1 MAARHKKAAGGKVH
15 EEYYAGG
22 DSNVA
27 KEASDEHESNE
38 TNDETSAEERTK
50 EKFKPYRKGG
60 KVHMMKGGKVHMMKG
75 GKAHMMKGGKAHM
88 MKGGAAKHMSAEG
101 KMAHHRLDRK
111 PRKSG
116 GRVGADK
123 SPLSSAHSSVSSK

>member
-1 MAARHKKAAGGKVH
+1 
-15 EEYYAGG
+15 
-22 DSNVA
+22 
-27 KEASDEHESNE
+27 
-38 TNDETSAEERTK
+38 
-50 EKFKPYRKGG
+50 
-60 KVHMMKGGKVHMMKG
+60 MMKG

-101 KMAHHRLDRK
+101 KMASARLDRK

>member
-1 MAARHKKAAGGKVH
+1 MAARHKKAAGGKVR
-15 EEYYAGG
+15 EDYYAGA

-27 KEASDEHESNE
+27 KEASDENESNE
-38 TNDETSAEERTK
+38 TNDETPAEERPK
-50 EKFKPYRKGG
+50 AKFKPYRKGG
-60 KVHMMKGGKVHMMKG
+60 KGRMMKGV
-75 GKAHMMKGGKAHM
+75 
-88 MKGGAAKHMSAEG
+88 AAKHMSAEG
-101 KMAHHRLDRK
+101 KMASARLDRK

>member
-1 MAARHKKAAGGKVH
+1 MAARHKKAAGGKVR
-15 EEYYAGG
+15 EDYYAGA

-27 KEASDEHESNE
+27 KEASDENESNE
-38 TNDETSAEERTK
+38 TNDETPAEERAK
-50 EKFKPYRKGG
+50 AKFKPYRKGG
-60 KVHMMKGGKVHMMKG
+60 KGRMMKGV
-75 GKAHMMKGGKAHM
+75 
-88 MKGGAAKHMSAEG
+88 AAKHMSAEG
-101 KMAHHRLDRK
+101 KMASARLDRK

>member
-1 MAARHKKAAGGKVH
+1 MAARHKRAAGGKVR
-15 EEYYAGG
+15 EDYYAGG

-27 KEASDEHESNE
+27 NEASDENESNE
-38 TNDETSAEERTK
+38 TNDETPAEERTK
-50 EKFKPYRKGG
+50 AKFKPYRKGG
-60 KVHMMKGGKVHMMKG
+60 KVR
-75 GKAHMMKGGKAHM
+75 M

-101 KMAHHRLDRK
+101 KMASARLDRK

>member
-1 MAARHKKAAGGKVH
+1 MAARHKKAAGGKVR

-38 TNDETSAEERTK
+38 TNDETPAEERTK
-50 EKFKPYRKGG
+50 AKFKPYRKGG
-60 KVHMMKGGKVHMMKG
+60 KV
-75 GKAHMMKGGKAHM
+75 HMMKGGKAHM

>member
-1 MAARHKKAAGGKVH
+1 MAARHKKAAGGKVR

-27 KEASDEHESNE
+27 KEASDEHEINE
-38 TNDETSAEERTK
+38 TNDETSAEEHTK
-50 EKFKPYRKGG
+50 AKFKPYR
-60 KVHMMKGGKVHMMKG
+60 KGGKVHMMKG

>member
-1 MAARHKKAAGGKVH
+1 MAARHKKAAGGKVR
-15 EEYYAGG
+15 EDYYAGA

-27 KEASDEHESNE
+27 KEASDENESNE
-38 TNDETSAEERTK
+38 TNDETPAEERAK
-50 EKFKPYRKGG
+50 AKFKPYRKGG
-60 KVHMMKGGKVHMMKG
+60 KGRMMKGV
-75 GKAHMMKGGKAHM
+75 
-88 MKGGAAKHMSAEG
+88 AAKHMSAEG
-101 KMAHHRLDRK
+101 RMASARLDRK